1 MFIYICSHRISPCC
15 SPCWWVFLRFSISS
29 PGDFISFPHLFDHF
43 INGFDQFS
51 KSIWSVYHKK
61 HVSHLFLHFVVW
73 FISCPKFS
81 QSISPVDH
89 YSLSSVLQSFP
100 NLLVHVIIGFHQF
113 FPPISWVHHDVSWV
127 LVVRSFIVS
136 LDFINLPH
144 QSLHCTIHFHQ
155 FSPNYLSLDFICVPQ
170 LLVHFTIG
178 VHHLAHPFLD
188 FIMRFQSVFPTY
200 LFISHSV
207 SSVFPTSWLI

>member
-1 MFIYICSHRISPCC
+1 M
-15 SPCWWVFLRFSISS
+15 
-29 PGDFISFPHLFDHF
+29 SFGCP
-43 INGFDQFS
+43 
-51 KSIWSVYHKK
+51 
-61 HVSHLFLHFVVW
+61 FLHCFV
-73 FISCPKFS
+73 F
-81 QSISPVDH
+81 
-89 YSLSSVLQSFP
+89 
-100 NLLVHVIIGFHQF
+100 
-113 FPPISWVHHDVSWV
+113 
-127 LVVRSFIVS
+127 

-155 FSPNYLSLDFICVPQ
+155 FSPNYLSLDFICFPQ

>member
-1 MFIYICSHRISPCC
+1 MISYSNLFDQFITQKTCFPPICSLYRLVSSAVPSFPNLFLQLIITVCLQFSK
-15 SPCWWVFLRFSISS
+15 VFPTYWCMLTL
-29 PGDFISFPHLFDHF
+29 GFISF
-43 INGFDQFS
+43 
-51 KSIWSVYHKK
+51 
-61 HVSHLFLHFVVW
+61 SHLFLE
-73 FISCPKFS
+73 FIMMFHEFWLSVP
-81 QSISPVDH
+81 
-89 YSLSSVLQSFP
+89 SLFC
-100 NLLVHVIIGFHQF
+100 F
-113 FPPISWVHHDVSWV
+113 F
-127 LVVRSFIVS
+127 
-136 LDFINLPH
+136 DFINLPH